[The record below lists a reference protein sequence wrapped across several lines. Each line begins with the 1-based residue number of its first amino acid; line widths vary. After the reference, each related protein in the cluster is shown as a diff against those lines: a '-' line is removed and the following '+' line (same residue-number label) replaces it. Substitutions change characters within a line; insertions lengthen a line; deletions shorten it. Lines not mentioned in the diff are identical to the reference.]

1 MSFRA
6 HLQEICDQVEG
17 AVACSLMAADGIEV
31 ETHVAAPDAAA
42 MDLRALLVELSGL
55 CRTAAEAA
63 RSNQAGGLDELG
75 VSTEKLTAVARV
87 VSPDYL
93 LIVALRP
100 GANQGKARYLLRV
113 TAPKVKA
120 EL

>member
-6 HLQEICDQVEG
+6 HLQEVCDQVDG

-31 ETHVAAPDAAA
+31 ETLVVAPDAAV
-42 MDLRALLVELSGL
+42 DLKTLLVEVSGL
-55 CRTAAEAA
+55 CRTATDAA
-63 RSNQAGGLDELG
+63 RANQAGGLDELT
-75 VSTEKLTAVARV
+75 VSAEKLTALARV

-113 TAPKVKA
+113 TAPRVKA